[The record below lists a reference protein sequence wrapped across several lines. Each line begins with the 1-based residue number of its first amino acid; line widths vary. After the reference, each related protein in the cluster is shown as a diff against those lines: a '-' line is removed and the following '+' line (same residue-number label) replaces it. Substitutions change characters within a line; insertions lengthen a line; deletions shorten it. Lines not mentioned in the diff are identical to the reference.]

1 MVTFFAEQST
11 NLLWLNNNLNTGT
24 MNLKIAIAEDNTFLA
39 KAVIEKLSFFDGLNY
54 KFKANN
60 GAELIGKLEVN
71 HNLDVILMDIQMPE
85 MDGIKTTEIVKN
97 KYPHIKIIMLTVF
110 DDDENIFNAIKA
122 GANGYL
128 LKEIDAENLY
138 KSIIEVV
145 NGGAPMSPSI
155 ALKTLNLL
163 RNPLEIKKAEEKEKV
178 TLSNRETEILEHLS
192 KGLNYN
198 AIADNLIISSGTV
211 RKHIENIYRKLQVH
225 NKMEAVMKGKKH
237 NLI

>member
-11 NLLWLNNNLNTGT
+11 NLLWINNNLNTKT
-24 MNLKIAIAEDNTFLA
+24 MNLKIAIAEDNSFLA
-39 KAVIEKLSFFDGLNY
+39 KAVIEKLSFFEGLNY
-54 KFKANN
+54 KFKASN

-85 MDGIKTTEIVKN
+85 MDGIKATEIVKT
-97 KYPHIKIIMLTVF
+97 KYPHIKVIMLTVF

-128 LKEIDAENLY
+128 LKEIDAKNLH

-163 RNPLEIKKAEEKEKV
+163 RNPNELKTIEDKEKV
-178 TLSNRETEILEHLS
+178 TLSKRETEILEHLS

-225 NKMEAVMKGKKH
+225 NKMEAVIKGKKH